1 MVRTGSQWEFTMKR
15 LVLSIAAIVLM
26 SGVTPA
32 VAATVTFDFE
42 ELAVGTGLTSITMTK
57 SGITVDIYREGGAT
71 FGITNLISA
80 ATFPASWGQRTLDP
94 FVGGTGNTAF
104 IANISPGVQGVS
116 LEMGDFG
123 ADTDTLLL
131 QAYSGLNATGT
142 LLGTATGVL
151 PGGGISFS
159 FLNLSTSG
167 ADIRSIRFIGGSPNF
182 PNSVYYDNLQLTS
195 TDMVIPEP
203 TSLTLLGLGAIGLL
217 GCARRKK
224 LS

>member
-1 MVRTGSQWEFTMKR
+1 MKR

-26 SGVTPA
+26 SGVKPA

-42 ELAVGTGLTSITMTK
+42 ELATGTGLTSITMTK

-71 FGITNLISA
+71 FGIADLSPF
-80 ATFPASWGQRTLDP
+80 ATFPASWGQRTLNP

-123 ADTDTLLL
+123 ADADDLILE
-131 QAYSGLNATGT
+131 AYSGLDGTGT
-142 LLGTATGVL
+142 LLGTATGFL
-151 PGGGISFS
+151 PPGGSTFGFAT
-159 FLNLSTSG
+159 LSTTG

-203 TSLTLLGLGAIGLL
+203 TSLTLLGLGVIGLL